1 MPTFAHRQL
10 AGKRV
15 FTKDGTDIGDVEPL
29 DVDTD
34 TWTVVALEV
43 KLERK
48 QLERLNMEKPVF
60 GAPTVKLSVDRVAG
74 VSEAIILDVAFA
86 DLRFIDG

>member
-1 MPTFAHRQL
+1 MPTYAYRQL

-15 FTKDGTDIGDVEPL
+15 FTQDGTDIGDVEGF
-29 DVDTD
+29 DIDTD

-60 GAPTVKLSVDRVAG
+60 GSPSVKLSVDRVAG

>member
-1 MPTFAHRQL
+1 MPTYAHRQL
-10 AGKRV
+10 AGKKV
-15 FTKDGTDIGDVEPL
+15 FTQDGTDIGDIEGL
-29 DVDTD
+29 DIDTD

-48 QLERLNMEKPVF
+48 VLERLNMEKPVF
-60 GAPTVKLSVDRVAG
+60 GSPSVKLSVERVAG
-74 VSEAIILDVAFA
+74 VTEAVVLDVAFA